1 MQAGSTH
8 NRWALILAGGSGT
21 RLRQLTREIAGDDR
35 PKQFC
40 PVLGGATLWDETRNR
55 AGLVVPRDRIVSV
68 LTASHERYFRPLLAG
83 FPPSTLVVQP
93 EDRGTAAAILYG
105 LLRIALTGGTD
116 PVVVLPSDHYV
127 SDDAAFMLWVDAV
140 FRAVET
146 RPDLVVL
153 LGLRADHPEVEYG
166 WIEAGPPLAEAGGP
180 TLYRVKRF
188 WEKPAAATA
197 RMLLARGCL
206 WNSFVMVGRVP
217 AFLALIRRVAPG
229 LLDALQGL
237 ASVLGTDLEL
247 AAARAAYRWLPSV
260 NFSRE
265 VLTACPA
272 NLAVLPVVGVVWADL
287 GTPARV
293 LGTLART
300 GARPAWLEAVKA
312 GDRGGAE
319 PWRHDTGVRVVGRGA
334 SRPG

>member
-1 MQAGSTH
+1 M
-8 NRWALILAGGSGT
+8 
-21 RLRQLTREIAGDDR
+21 
-35 PKQFC
+35 
-40 PVLGGATLWDETRNR
+40 
-55 AGLVVPRDRIVSV
+55 
-68 LTASHERYFRPLLAG
+68 
-83 FPPSTLVVQP
+83 QP
-93 EDRGTAAAILYG
+93 EDRGTTAAILYG
-105 LLRIALTGGTD
+105 LLRIARTGGTD

-127 SDDAAFMLWVDAV
+127 SDDAAFMLRVEAA

-153 LGLRADHPEVEYG
+153 LGVRAEYPEVEYG
-166 WIEAGPPLAEAGGP
+166 WIEAGPPVAQAGSP

-197 RMLLARGCL
+197 RGLLARGCL
-206 WNSFVMVGRVP
+206 WNSFVMIGRVP

-237 ASVLGTDLEL
+237 GPVLGTDLEP
-247 AAARAAYRWLPSV
+247 AAVRAAYRRLPSV

-272 NLAVLPVVGVVWADL
+272 NLAVLPVAGVVWTDL

-293 LGTLART
+293 LGTLARV
-300 GARPAWLEAVKA
+300 GARPAWLEAAKA
-312 GDRGGAE
+312 GIGRAPDREA
-319 PWRHDTGVRVVGRGA
+319 RHRGA
-334 SRPG
+334 RRREERLAAWPTTRRPSPATPAPGPA